1 MSKLIR
7 MKMKKQRK
15 DIIEDIEIQKIIMKI
30 IIIQIILI
38 VKYTQNIE
46 KKIISNQF

>member
-1 MSKLIR
+1 

-15 DIIEDIEIQKIIMKI
+15 DIIEDIGIQKIIMKI
-30 IIIQIILI
+30 IIIQIMLI

-46 KKIISNQF
+46 KKIISN